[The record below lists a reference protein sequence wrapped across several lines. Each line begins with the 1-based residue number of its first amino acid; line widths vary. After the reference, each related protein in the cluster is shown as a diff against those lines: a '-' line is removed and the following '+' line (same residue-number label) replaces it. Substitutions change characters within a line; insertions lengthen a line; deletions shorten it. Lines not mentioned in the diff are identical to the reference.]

1 MTSKDICR
9 KDRDVKQRK
18 GIGMI
23 KRIDHVGVVVKNLDE
38 ALDLYVNTL
47 GFKAS
52 EIIIAEKGEKF
63 RTVMVTLG
71 DVTFEL
77 LEPMDAVGGIQ
88 HFLETKGEGL
98 HHVSL
103 LVDDIRE
110 EIHTLENKGIKFLM
124 KEPEQVEGTL
134 VTFVHPKSTRGVL
147 MEILQRG

>member
-1 MTSKDICR
+1 
-9 KDRDVKQRK
+9 
-18 GIGMI
+18 MI

-52 EIIIAEKGEKF
+52 EILIAEKGEKF
-63 RTVMVTLG
+63 RTVMVSLGQVTL
-71 DVTFEL
+71 EL
-77 LEPMDAVGGIQ
+77 IEPMDSKGGIRS
-88 HFLETKGEGL
+88 FLETRGEGI

-103 LVDDIRE
+103 EVDDLRGE
-110 EIHTLENKGIKFLM
+110 LSRLGAKGIKFLF

-147 MEILQRG
+147 MELLQRE